1 MLEFIEKN
9 KRLLVS
15 YCTVL
20 RVLGWL
26 LLCMGGV
33 GIALTV
39 LEASQTGGRVNLEG
53 TLGTFKRSNTIF
65 INIGLVSLG
74 FTQLVRYLCGNG
86 YKMGLLLRYGEKIF
100 YLCAIIAI
108 WRVGVEV
115 WLVATGRMGGNS
127 SLDLRWLMFFMP
139 TLLYKSAKVLILVG
153 LGQFLKQLI
162 AAIEGSKLKTNPGL

>member
-1 MLEFIEKN
+1 MG
-9 KRLLVS
+9 VVG
-15 YCTVL
+15 TVL
-20 RVLGWL
+20 L
-26 LLCMGGV
+26 
-33 GIALTV
+33 V

-53 TLGTFKRSNTIF
+53 TLGMLKRSNTIF
-65 INIGLVSLG
+65 INIGLASLG
-74 FTQLVRYLCGNG
+74 FAQLVRYLCGNG
-86 YKMGLLLRYGEKIF
+86 HKMGLLLRYGEKIF
-100 YLCAIIAI
+100 YLCAIIVI
-108 WRVGVEV
+108 WGVGVEV